1 MSGKGRRKR
10 YTEAFKLRVVREYE
24 EGASL
29 SSLRRKYGI
38 GGTMTIKRWID
49 QYSVHPPATPAK
61 ENDAEAEV
69 RRLRRRIAWMEKTIA
84 RLAVEKAVLEST
96 LEVYQETYG
105 KALAKKNGR
114 KSSSGREGKEGQG

>member
-1 MSGKGRRKR
+1 MSGKGKRKR

-61 ENDAEAEV
+61 ENDAEAEIQ
-69 RRLRRRIAWMEKTIA
+69 RLRRRIAWMEKTIA

-114 KSSSGREGKEGQG
+114 RSSSGREGKEGQG